1 MIVLIKYIK
10 ISASGCRCSIII
22 YRSTCYCTFCII
34 AIYTINS
41 F

>member
-1 MIVLIKYIK
+1 MIVLVKYIK
-10 ISASGCRCSIII
+10 ISASSYRRSIII

-34 AIYTINS
+34 STYTINS